1 MSTPKV
7 LGPAAAA
14 GATVATLPVTGSP
27 IATIVLAGV
36 LLVGSGLLLVRASRF
51 RHSIEA

>member
-7 LGPAAAA
+7 IGPAAAA
-14 GATVATLPVTGSP
+14 GAAVATLPVTGSP
-27 IATIVLAGV
+27 VATIVLAGTM
-36 LLVGSGLLLVRASRF
+36 LVVSGLLLVRASRF